1 MKTLEVLEVFSI
13 NIVCNKLTLN
23 NISSSIFVD
32 LNYRL

>member
-23 NISSSIFVD
+23 NFSYKPMLLFLS
-32 LNYRL
+32 